1 MEKVYKEKFMYKLF
15 CDSNCELNYKTVAE
29 LGLTVIKMPYY
40 IDNEE
45 YFYDMGEKHDFK
57 GFFDKMR
64 KGAVSKTMGLNE
76 YDYTEYFEPVLKEG
90 KDVYYITFSHEMSG
104 TFAQMFAAIKSLKEK
119 YPEREIRYIN
129 TKLISMGSGVIAY
142 YGALKYNEGATMDEL
157 DAYLTEIIK
166 STATYFMVEDLTY
179 LYRGGRI
186 SSATRIFGNL
196 LGIKPILHF
205 NDEGKIVNIDKQK
218 GTKKALSTLVDFMKQ
233 KGKDVEKH
241 KIIVLHADAEESANI
256 FIEKIKAQFP
266 KADILLQPI
275 GPVIGSHCGP
285 GTIGVV
291 FNCKQK

>member
-1 MEKVYKEKFMYKLF
+1 MEKVYKGKIMYKLF
-15 CDSNCELNYKTVAE
+15 CDSNCELNYKTVKE
-29 LGLTVIKMPYY
+29 LGINVIRMPYY

-45 YFYDMGEKHDFK
+45 YFYDMGENHDFK

-64 KGAVSKTMGLNE
+64 NGASPKTMGLNE
-76 YDYTEYFEPVLKEG
+76 YDYAEYFEPVLKNGE
-90 KDVYYITFSHEMSG
+90 DIYYITFSHEMSG

-129 TKLISMGSGVIAY
+129 TKLITMGSGRIVY

-157 DAYLTEIIK
+157 DEYLTGLIE

-179 LYRGGRI
+179 LHRGGRI
-186 SSATRIFGNL
+186 SGVSRIVGNL

-205 NDEGKIVNIDKQK
+205 NAEGKILNIDKQK
-218 GTKKALSTLVDFMKQ
+218 GTKKALSTIVEFIKQ
-233 KGKDVEKH
+233 KGKDVEEH
-241 KIIVLHADAEESANI
+241 KMIVLHADAEEVANI

-266 KADILLQPI
+266 KADILLQPV

-291 FNCKQK
+291 FNCKEK